1 VTAGSKQQGARSRE
15 PDGIEVVSD
24 GTVTTPRGFAAGAI
38 HVAVRTDWDKLDVG
52 LLRSETQCVAAAT
65 YTQNRVPG
73 ASLVISKQHISGG
86 RIQAVVANSGCANA
100 ATGKQGHDDAIQMC
114 QLTGAKFGIDPHT
127 VVVASTGVIGTYL
140 PMDRITPG
148 IEKIEV
154 TPDGGL
160 DFAKAIMTTDTR
172 PKHIAVRADDWSI
185 GGVVKGVGMIHPN
198 MATMLCFITTD
209 AAVAQPFLQAT
220 LREAVNSSFNMIDV
234 DSDTSPDDIA
244 LVLANGLAGGSEID
258 EGHPEAQTFA
268 AALTH
273 VCTHLAREMVAD
285 AEGASKVIEARVDG
299 AASLADARL
308 AAREIIRSV
317 GVKTAIYG
325 HDPNWGRILSAV
337 GNSGAQVD
345 EFKVKLAFQSADG
358 ASIQVFA
365 DGHPVSY
372 DAAAAKACLAPRD
385 VKIRVDMGLGDASAT
400 AWGSDLTEEF
410 VRLNSVYTT

>member
-1 VTAGSKQQGARSRE
+1 METTAVNHRL
-15 PDGIEVVSD
+15 EVIPD
-24 GTVTTPRGFAAGAI
+24 GTVTTPRGFRAGAV

-52 LLRSETQCVAAAT
+52 MLASEVPCVAAAT

-73 ASLVISKQHISGG
+73 ASLVISKQHLESG
-86 RIQAVVANSGCANA
+86 RAQAVIANAGCANA
-100 ATGKQGHDDAIQMC
+100 ATGQRGMDDAITMC
-114 QLTGAKFGIDPHT
+114 QKAAAKIDIDPHLVT
-127 VVVASTGVIGTYL
+127 VASTGVIGTYL
-140 PMDRITPG
+140 PMDRIVPG
-148 IEKIEV
+148 IEKIELS
-154 TPDGGL
+154 PDGGL

-172 PKHIAVRADDWSI
+172 PKHIAVEANGWSI

-209 AAVAQPFLQAT
+209 ATVAEPFLQTA
-220 LREAVNSSFNMIDV
+220 LREAVDVSFNMIDV

-244 LVLANGLAGGSEID
+244 LVMANGFAETGEID
-258 EGHPEAQTFA
+258 VGHPDAGTFSEA
-268 AALTH
+268 LRY
-273 VCTHLAREMVAD
+273 VCTHLAKAMVED
-285 AEGASKVIEARVDG
+285 AEGASKVIEAHVEG
-299 AASLADARL
+299 AASVADARL

-345 EFKVKLAFQSADG
+345 EYKVKLSFQGENGSEVT
-358 ASIQVFA
+358 VFA
-365 DGHPVSY
+365 DGNPLDY
-372 DAAAAKACLAPRD
+372 DAAKAKGCLLPRD
-385 VKIRVDMGLGDASAT
+385 VKIRVQMGLGDGAAT

>member
-1 VTAGSKQQGARSRE
+1 VTAGSKEQGSRSTAQE
-15 PDGIEVVSD
+15 GFDVIPE
-24 GTVTTPRGFAAGAI
+24 GTVTTPRGFTAGAV

-52 LLRSETQCVAAAT
+52 LLHSEVPCVAAAT

-73 ASLVISKQHISGG
+73 ASLVVSKKHISGG
-86 RIQAVVANSGCANA
+86 SIQAVVANSGCANA
-100 ATGKQGHDDAIQMC
+100 ATGNQGLDDAVTLC
-114 QLTGAKFGIDPHT
+114 QLAGTKFGIDPHT
-127 VVVASTGVIGTYL
+127 IVVASTGVIGTYL
-140 PMDRITPG
+140 PMHRITPG
-148 IEKIEV
+148 IERIEM

-172 PKHIAVRADDWSI
+172 PKHIAVRAGSWTI

-198 MATMLCFITTD
+198 MATMLCFVTTD

-244 LVLANGLAGGSEID
+244 LVLANGLAGGDEID
-258 EGHPEAQTFA
+258 QRHPEAQTFA
-268 AALTH
+268 SALTH

-285 AEGASKVIEARVDG
+285 AEGATKIIEARVQG
-299 AASLADARL
+299 AASVNDARL
-308 AAREIIRSV
+308 AAREIVRSV

-337 GNSGAQVD
+337 GNSGAEVD
-345 EFKVKLAFQSADG
+345 EWKVKLAFESEG
-358 ASIQVFA
+358 GSTIQVFA
-365 DGHPVSY
+365 DGAPVAY

-385 VKIRVDMGLGDASAT
+385 VKIRVDMGLGDGTAT

>member
-1 VTAGSKQQGARSRE
+1 MTDSKFE
-15 PDGIEVVSD
+15 IIPE
-24 GTVTTPRGFAAGAI
+24 GTVTTPRGFTAGAI

-52 LLRSETQCVAAAT
+52 LLHSEVPCVAAAT
-65 YTQNRVPG
+65 YTQNRIPG
-73 ASLVISKQHISGG
+73 ASLVVSKKHIAGG

-100 ATGKQGHDDAIQMC
+100 ATGKRGLDDAIQLC
-114 QLTGAKFGIDPHT
+114 QLTGAKFSIDPHT

-148 IEKIEV
+148 IEKIMV

-172 PKHIAVRADDWSI
+172 PKHIAVRAGDWSI

-209 AAVAQPFLQAT
+209 ATVAQPFLQST
-220 LREAVNSSFNMIDV
+220 LREAVDSSFNMIDV

-244 LVLANGLAGGSEID
+244 LVLANCLGGGREID
-258 EGHPEAQTFA
+258 ENHPDAQTFA

-273 VCTHLAREMVAD
+273 VCTHLAKEMVAD
-285 AEGASKVIEARVDG
+285 AEGASKVIEARVEG
-299 AASLADARL
+299 AASVADARL

-325 HDPNWGRILSAV
+325 HDPNWGRILSAI
-337 GNSGAQVD
+337 GNSGALVD
-345 EFKVKLAFQSADG
+345 EFKVKLAFLGVDG
-358 ASIQVFA
+358 SSVRVFE
-365 DGHPVSY
+365 DGRPVAF
-372 DAAAAKACLAPRD
+372 DALKAKECITPHD
-385 VKIRVDMGLGDASAT
+385 VKIRVHMGLGDASAT